1 VKLATASLVIAFLAS
16 ARADAA
22 EPAPAA
28 PAALPITTSTSQ
40 EGEFLIERDD
50 VQIQPHAKV
59 KVKAISVDNRL
70 GDVSV
75 IGHDD
80 PSVIVHVVKRGP
92 DGDTIDRLKVNL
104 VTDPDGTIT
113 LGTALMAGEEAR
125 PLPARSIRIDVT
137 LEVPRGAHIA
147 VKAWNGK
154 VAVTGVRAG
163 AALKAHAAE
172 IAVTD
177 VSGKVTTDNTRGN
190 QKLTSVKGTVSA
202 ENTYGEVSLE
212 SISGDSLAASVHE
225 GQVIA
230 TRVKSRTVKLRTTFG
245 DIHFTGELLAGGRY
259 DLASYKGNVIV
270 QLQPTQHQRLSLALD
285 AYARDGQVD
294 SRLELADVTRPEQGR
309 LLGSFGASRKPAL
322 LSISSMAGN
331 VSVGLV
337 NE

>member
-1 VKLATASLVIAFLAS
+1 
-16 ARADAA
+16 
-22 EPAPAA
+22 
-28 PAALPITTSTSQ
+28 
-40 EGEFLIERDD
+40 
-50 VQIQPHAKV
+50 
-59 KVKAISVDNRL
+59 
-70 GDVSV
+70 
-75 IGHDD
+75 
-80 PSVIVHVVKRGP
+80 
-92 DGDTIDRLKVNL
+92 
-104 VTDPDGTIT
+104 
-113 LGTALMAGEEAR
+113 MAGEEAR

-137 LEVPRGAHIA
+137 LEVPRGAAIE

-163 AALKAHAAE
+163 AQIKAHAADL
-172 IAVTD
+172 AVTD
-177 VSGKVTTDNTRGN
+177 VTGKVTTDNTRGN

-245 DIHFTGELLAGGRY
+245 DIHFTGELLAGGHY
-259 DLASYKGNVIV
+259 DLASYKGNVNV
-270 QLQPTQHQRLSLALD
+270 QLVPPATSVAKAKQRMALQLD
-285 AYARDGQVD
+285 AYARDGKVD

-309 LLGSFGASRKPAL
+309 LVGSFGGSHARPAV

>member
-1 VKLATASLVIAFLAS
+1 MARPVFLSGLAAFVVLGAIAQVALAE
-16 ARADAA
+16 
-22 EPAPAA
+22 EPER
-28 PAALPITTSTSQ
+28 
-40 EGEFLIERDD
+40 EGGFLIERDD

-59 KVKAISVDNRL
+59 KVKKVAIDNRL

-75 IGHDD
+75 VGHDD
-80 PSVIVHVVKRGP
+80 PGVIVHVVKRGP
-92 DGDTIDRLKVNL
+92 DGETLDRLKVNL

-137 LEVPRGAHIA
+137 IEVPRSAHID

-154 VAVTGVRAG
+154 LAVTGVHAG
-163 AALKAHAAE
+163 AQLKAHAADV
-172 IAVTD
+172 AVTD
-177 VSGKVTTDNTRGN
+177 VSGKVTTDTTRGN
-190 QKLTSVKGTVSA
+190 QKLTSVRGTVSA
-202 ENTYGEVSLE
+202 ENTYGEVALE

-245 DIHFTGELLAGGRY
+245 DIHFTGELLAGGHY
-259 DLASYKGNVIV
+259 DLASYKGNVVV
-270 QLQPTQHQRLSLALD
+270 QLVPPGDPLAAKKGMALALD
-285 AYARDGQVD
+285 AYARDGSVD

-309 LLGSFGASRKPAL
+309 LVGSFGTSRAKPAV

-331 VSVGLV
+331 VSVGLM

>member
-1 VKLATASLVIAFLAS
+1 MRATFVS
-16 ARADAA
+16 AL
-22 EPAPAA
+22 
-28 PAALPITTSTSQ
+28 AALVTFAAAASVALADEPER
-40 EGEFLIERDD
+40 EGGFLIERDD
-50 VQIQPHAKV
+50 VQIKPHARVRVKKV
-59 KVKAISVDNRL
+59 TVDNRL

-75 IGHDD
+75 VGHDD
-80 PSVIVHVVKRGP
+80 PGVVVHVVKRGP
-92 DGDTIDRLKVNL
+92 DGETLDRLKVNL

-137 LEVPRGAHIA
+137 IEVPRDAHIE

-154 VAVTGVRAG
+154 LAVTGVHAG
-163 AALKAHAAE
+163 AQLKAHAADV
-172 IAVTD
+172 AVTD
-177 VSGKVTTDNTRGN
+177 VTGKVSTETTRGN

-270 QLQPTQHQRLSLALD
+270 QLLPPAGEAGGGARKHMALQLD
-285 AYARDGQVD
+285 AYARDGAVD
-294 SRLELADVTRPEQGR
+294 SRLELADVTRPEEGR
-309 LLGSFGASRKPAL
+309 LVGSFGSTRGKPAM

-331 VSVGLV
+331 VSVGLM